1 MFRFKVKN
9 LEFKYKNG
17 NNRDYAVLKNVNF
30 SIKSSG
36 FLGIIGEN
44 GSGKFTLSKTIACF
58 LRLTSGKVLL
68 NNAKIFKYLK
78 DKKENRFNN

>member
-30 SIKSSG
+30 SINSG
-36 FLGIIGEN
+36 DFLGIIGEN
-44 GSGKFTLSKTIACF
+44 GSGKSTLLKIIAGL
-58 LRLTSGKVLL
+58 LRPSSGKVLL